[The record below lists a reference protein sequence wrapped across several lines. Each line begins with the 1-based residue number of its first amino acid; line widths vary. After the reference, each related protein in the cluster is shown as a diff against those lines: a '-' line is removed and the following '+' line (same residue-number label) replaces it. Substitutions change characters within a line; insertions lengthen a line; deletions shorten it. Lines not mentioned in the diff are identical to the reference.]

1 MPWMIYGANG
11 YTGQMITREAVKRGM
26 RPILAGRN
34 QEVIQNMAAEH
45 RLESRIFDLSEIGV
59 VMEGLTEID
68 LVLNCAGPFSS
79 TAEPMMRACIESKV
93 HYLDITGE
101 ISVFELAQE
110 LSSQA
115 KKKKVILCPGVGF
128 DVVPTDCVAASLK
141 AALPDATQLTLGFDS
156 RSGLSAGTAKT
167 TVEAMKQGGKIR
179 QDGEIKTVPLGYK
192 TREINYGKSTKFSVT
207 IPWGDVSTAFHS
219 TGIRNIEVYIPSSP
233 KSVRMMK
240 AANLARPIIGMNLVQ
255 GILKKKAGKVEGP
268 NEAERTSSPA
278 FVWGEA
284 INPEGKKVVA
294 RVKTANGYDL
304 TVRAS
309 LAVATF
315 VLMEKNLTGG
325 AYTPSKL
332 MGADFVER
340 LEGCERIQYFD
351 E

>member
-11 YTGQMITREAVKRGM
+11 YTGQMIVKEAVRRGM
-26 RPILAGRN
+26 RPVIAGRN
-34 QEVIQNMAAEH
+34 QDAIQSMAEEL
-45 RLESRIFDLSEIGV
+45 RLEYRVFELSEVGLA
-59 VMEGLTEID
+59 MEGLTDMD

-110 LSSQA
+110 MSSQA
-115 KKKKVILCPGVGF
+115 KKKKIIMCPGVGF
-128 DVVPTDCVAASLK
+128 DVVPTDCMAASLK
-141 AALPDATQLTLGFDS
+141 AALPDADRIALGFDS

-167 TVEAMKQGGKIR
+167 TVEGMKMGGRIR
-179 QDGEIKTVPLGYK
+179 EDGEIKPVPLGYK
-192 TREINYGKSTKFSVT
+192 TREINYGQGTKFSVT

-219 TGIRNIEVYIPSSP
+219 TGIRNIEVYIPSST

-255 GILKKKAGKVEGP
+255 DLLKRKAAKVEGP
-268 NEAERTSSPA
+268 NDTEREGSPA
-278 FVWGEA
+278 HVWGEA
-284 INPEGKKVVA
+284 SNPEGQKVVG
-294 RVKTANGYDL
+294 RMKTANGYDL

-309 LAVATF
+309 LAIATY
-315 VLMEKNLTGG
+315 VLMEKNLQGG
-325 AYTPSKL
+325 TYTPSRL
-332 MGADFVER
+332 MGADFAER
-340 LEGCERIQYFD
+340 LEGSERIQYFD